1 MYIYISE
8 AAGEHRSHRPTKTLQ
23 CSCVNV
29 SPSVY
34 LYIVLPLGA
43 YKSQLGGLMVY
54 CCWFILSMT
63 PVNIYIYIYINQ
75 RSKRAC
81 DHKHYN
87 RTACRAPFL
96 SPATWV
102 ERGVDQSHGSVR
114 WSIHQM
120 KWQTLDEMPLD
131 LRPVDITEIQGPD
144 DHRRNWS
151 NT

>member
-1 MYIYISE
+1 MCVSVQRNALVCSCVCVLVCVCVDEKINVYIYIHISE

-63 PVNIYIYIYINQ
+63 PVILYIYN
-75 RSKRAC
+75 
-81 DHKHYN
+81 
-87 RTACRAPFL
+87 
-96 SPATWV
+96 
-102 ERGVDQSHGSVR
+102 
-114 WSIHQM
+114 M
-120 KWQTLDEMPLD
+120 
-131 LRPVDITEIQGPD
+131 
-144 DHRRNWS
+144 
-151 NT
+151 